1 MQILYLAHGHGHVRL
16 RKHAHGVFHR
26 SKLRHDLCRFA
37 FPFHLHILLH
47 VQTVLCQQVGKH
59 ILRSGA
65 LAGGIDRLASKAGHI
80 RYGFAAF
87 FQNIQHTQGI
97 YAEHFH
103 IPLHFAVK
111 HGSQVDRHG
120 ENIQLALNKQRRQ
133 FISRTGQGERIV
145 VLCFSGFVILQQL
158 DHAHGGWP
166 RKAAQANG
174 GFRFRCRRFCQ
185 LFRGSSGRHFRRYSG
200 GLRLLGCRWRAGCQA
215 QSQKQAQKQ
224 GDGFLHNAI
233 TQTFL
238 IFFSRSHYR
247 SFFLSFLLPWQR
259 RLLAKKRDRGSLRF
273 PVCVDRCCFSAGCRF
288 RSLLFL
294 RGSGVGGRWAAERRR
309 PSAQRPGLW
318 RLRRQSQ
325 RPAFRIRTASVS
337 RRPIPVCKSS
347 PFCAEK
353 RLFTASF
360 LHA

>member
-1 MQILYLAHGHGHVRL
+1 MDKKDEI
-16 RKHAHGVFHR
+16 
-26 SKLRHDLCRFA
+26 
-37 FPFHLHILLH
+37 
-47 VQTVLCQQVGKH
+47 
-59 ILRSGA
+59 
-65 LAGGIDRLASKAGHI
+65 
-80 RYGFAAF
+80 
-87 FQNIQHTQGI
+87 
-97 YAEHFH
+97 
-103 IPLHFAVK
+103 
-111 HGSQVDRHG
+111 
-120 ENIQLALNKQRRQ
+120 
-133 FISRTGQGERIV
+133 
-145 VLCFSGFVILQQL
+145 ILQQL
-158 DHAHGGWP
+158 DDALGGWS

-174 GFRFRCRRFCQ
+174 GFRFRCRRFCR

-200 GLRLLGCRWRAGCQA
+200 GLRLLGCRWRAGCQT

-238 IFFSRSHYR
+238 VFFSRSHYR

-259 RLLAKKRDRGSLRF
+259 RLLAKKRNRGSLRF
-273 PVCVDRCCFSAGCRF
+273 SVCVDLCCFSAGCRF

-309 PSAQRPGLW
+309 PYAQRPGLW
-318 RLRRQSQ
+318 RQRRQSQ
-325 RPAFRIRTASVS
+325 RPPVRIRTASVS

-347 PFCAEK
+347 PFYAEK